1 MADPRLYAER
11 ERAAQ
16 ARTLTEHPLWAEAWA
31 MWEAATL
38 RAWRDTAPG
47 DSARREQL
55 WMAVEVAGKVR
66 RHIERIIETGK
77 MAEQALADEERKHE
91 R

>member
-1 MADPRLYAER
+1 MADPRLYNER

-16 ARTLTEHPLWAEAWA
+16 ARTLIEHPLWIEAWA
-31 MWEAATL
+31 AWESVTL
-38 RAWRDTAPG
+38 KEWRGTAPG

-55 WMAVEVAGKVR
+55 WMAIEVAGKVR
-66 RHIERIIETGK
+66 RNIERIIETGK
-77 MAEQALADEERKHE
+77 LAEQALADEERKHG

>member
-1 MADPRLYAER
+1 MADPRLYTER

-16 ARTLTEHPLWAEAWA
+16 ARTLTEHPLWLEAWA
-31 MWEAATL
+31 AWEQTALKEWRNTAT
-38 RAWRDTAPG
+38 G

-55 WMAVEVAGKVR
+55 WMAMDVAGKVR
-66 RHIERIIETGK
+66 RHIERIIETGR
-77 MAEQALADEERKHE
+77 MAEQAIADEERKHE